1 MNNSFLVARQAGLTT
16 LIYIK
21 YNEHILVG
29 YKISI
34 RMVVYQVTFSCM
46 VYIAIYEVI
55 CKLLGLEDYSKK
67 IWVYVNV
74 GVLGSFLSRKQIIND

>member
-1 MNNSFLVARQAGLTT
+1 MNNSFLVARKAGLTT